1 MTHFIDVF
9 LRDPE
14 DGNTP
19 VEVEEVATVT
29 SGEINLID
37 LVFRDTDITDGATTS
52 QHVQHVHHVQHIQTS
67 NSTDQ
72 VDKGQVYWLQTVLC
86 C

>member
-14 DGNTP
+14 DRNIP

-29 SGEINLID
+29 SGEINVID

-52 QHVQHVHHVQHIQTS
+52 QHVQHVQTS
-67 NSTDQ
+67 NPADQ
-72 VDKGQVYWLQTVLC
+72 VDKGQVY
-86 C
+86 